1 MRLVA
6 IFLFLICKISPLG
19 DKKNLGLQLL
29 QRMVTLAQME
39 FPGPRVTSFSP
50 LASHLSHVLYLQ
62 LTLQVDLTAP
72 NLELAYGCLSHLGA
86 LGEPSPTLQPW

>member
-1 MRLVA
+1 MRLVE
-6 IFLFLICKISPLG
+6 IILLFICKIAPLG
-19 DKKNLGLQLL
+19 DKKKMGLQLL
-29 QRMVTLAQME
+29 QRMVTLAPME

-50 LASHLSHVLYLQ
+50 LSSHLSHVLYPQ

-72 NLELAYGCLSHLGA
+72 NLELAYGCLFHLGA